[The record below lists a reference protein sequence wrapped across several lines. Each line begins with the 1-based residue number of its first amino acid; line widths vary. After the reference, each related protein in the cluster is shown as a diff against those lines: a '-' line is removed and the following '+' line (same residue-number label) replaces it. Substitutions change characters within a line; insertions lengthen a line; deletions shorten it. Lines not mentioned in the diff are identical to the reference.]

1 MMDKIK
7 IIGFGAGGHARV
19 IIEILQLNPQLEL
32 IGLLDP
38 NLELH
43 GKLMLGVP
51 ILGNDSLLP
60 DLTKQGLSHFF
71 VGLGGVGNTNPRRR
85 LYEMASIHNLL
96 PWNAIHPSVVISP
109 SAQIGPGFSAM
120 ANSVVNACATIGANG
135 ILNTG
140 AIIEHDCVIGNHVHI
155 ATGARLTST
164 VRVGNGVHIGAGAVI
179 RQCISIGENAVIGA
193 GAVVVKDVPANV
205 TVVGVPARILSR

>member
-1 MMDKIK
+1 MAKIK

-38 NLELH
+38 NQELH

-51 ILGNDSLLP
+51 ILGDDSLLP
-60 DLTKQGLSHFF
+60 DLTRQGLSHFF

-85 LYEMASIHNLL
+85 LYEMASNQNLL
-96 PWNAIHPSVVISP
+96 PWNAIHPSSILSP
-109 SAQIGPGFSAM
+109 SAQIGLGFSAM
-120 ANSVVNACATIGANG
+120 ANSVVNACATIGANC

-205 TVVGVPARILSR
+205 TVVGVPARILKR